1 MYPSR
6 HYHVHKHDCTWR
18 KFGIKCLYELPQENV
33 LYNQQILTMKIYL
46 EILFHLMKMSI
57 LQWFIISVQWVIEI
71 CLRQQTPGTEKNMHR
86 LGMCG
91 LAIAFITFTCTYF
104 QAIAF
109 ITFTCTYFQLHAW
122 TRGPSMVQ
130 LCLCSSLLLPLS
142 ETLNR
147 NFWDGLLH
155 YLYLQYLHDGGNILP
170 LKQSTRG
177 LREGCMLDWKIM

>member
-46 EILFHLMKMSI
+46 EILFHLTKYRSYNDSSY
-57 LQWFIISVQWVIEI
+57 QYNES
-71 CLRQQTPGTEKNMHR
+71 LRYVCVNRHPVPKRTCIGWACVVWPSLSSRSRAHTSKPSLSSRSRVHTSSCMHE
-86 LGMCG
+86 
-91 LAIAFITFTCTYF
+91 
-104 QAIAF
+104 
-109 ITFTCTYFQLHAW
+109 HV
-122 TRGPSMVQ
+122 GPLWYSCVFAAACC
-130 LCLCSSLLLPLS
+130 CLC
-142 ETLNR
+142 LNR

-177 LREGCMLDWKIM
+177 LREGCMLD